1 MRRIAIAICS
11 LLLLFT
17 LAACGGEGETQSKVE
32 KRCEEIV
39 KLYQDVYA
47 AAQKTEPETR
57 WDTPRVSQT
66 DLEAIEDR
74 LRASGLDVLDTQG
87 EAPEY
92 LPTGD
97 NFRSFLER
105 LTRGE
110 TARQEVLSLRPS
122 GALSYRLFTCQDGE
136 LFVHSMVAPL
146 DTGADPNYELHQ
158 VLDWELTDRSNF
170 YYRIR
175 PMGDG
180 HYADYAL
187 IRLEEPDLALWELNR
202 RYITAGG
209 YVGSNLFLTDWTE
222 EDFSGLCFNDLW
234 EYLYRDTHG
243 AQFNPEGYRYNADEH
258 CFEIP
263 AREFEKIILTYFDID
278 RQTLRSLAGY
288 APETDT
294 YPWRQI
300 QSNELVSILHYYT
313 MEPEVTA
320 SRFGDDG
327 TLILT
332 VQVLSTDLKT
342 DCLFSHEVTV
352 RPREGGGFQFVAN
365 RVLSQTE
372 YGLPYCQPRLSWP
385 VSG

>member
-1 MRRIAIAICS
+1 MKWNKLLPV

-17 LAACGGEGETQSKVE
+17 LAACGGEGETQDKVE

-39 KLYQDVYA
+39 GLYQDIYA
-47 AAQKTEPETR
+47 TAQKEVPETR
-57 WDTPRVSQT
+57 WDTPRVSQP
-66 DLEAIEDR
+66 DLDAMEDR
-74 LRASGLDVLDTQG
+74 LRAAGLDVLDYQG
-87 EAPEY
+87 AEY

-97 NFRSFLER
+97 NFRVFLQR
-105 LTRGE
+105 LSWRE
-110 TARQEVLSLRPS
+110 TARQEVLALRPS
-122 GALSYRLFTCQDGE
+122 GALGYRLFTCQDGE

-146 DTGADPNYELHQ
+146 DTGEDPNYELHQ
-158 VLDWELTDRSNF
+158 VLDWELTDRGNF

-187 IRLEEPDLALWELNR
+187 IRLEKPDPALWELNR
-202 RYITAGG
+202 RYISAGG

-222 EDFSGLCFNDLW
+222 EDFSSLCFNDLW

-263 AREFEKIILTYFDID
+263 AREFEEIILSYFDID

-288 APETDT
+288 DPGTNT

-300 QSNELVSILHYYT
+300 QSNELVSLLHYYT

-320 SRFGDDG
+320 SRLGDDG
-327 TLILT
+327 TIILT

-352 RPREGGGFQFVAN
+352 RPQEDGGFQFVAN

-372 YGLPYCQPRLSWP
+372 YGLPYCQTRLSWP

>member
-1 MRRIAIAICS
+1 MKWNKLLPV

-17 LAACGGEGETQSKVE
+17 LAACGGEGETQDKVE

-39 KLYQDVYA
+39 GLYQDIYV
-47 AAQKTEPETR
+47 AAQKEVPETR

-66 DLEAIEDR
+66 DLDAMEDR
-74 LRASGLDVLDTQG
+74 LRAAGLDVLDFQG
-87 EAPEY
+87 VEY

-97 NFRSFLER
+97 NFRGFLQR
-105 LTRGE
+105 LSRGE

-122 GALSYRLFTCQDGE
+122 GALGYRLFTCQDGE

-146 DTGADPNYELHQ
+146 DTGEDPNYELHQ
-158 VLDWELTDRSNF
+158 VLDWELTDRGNF

-187 IRLEEPDLALWELNR
+187 IRLEKPDPALWEQTR
-202 RYITAGG
+202 KYIWAGG

-234 EYLYRDTHG
+234 EYLYRDAYGT
-243 AQFNPEGYRYNADEH
+243 QFSPEGYDYRADDH

-263 AREFEKIILTYFDID
+263 AREFETVILSYFDID
-278 RQTLRSLAGY
+278 RQTLRTLAEY
-288 APETDT
+288 DPEADA

-313 MEPEVTA
+313 MEPEVIA
-320 SRFGDDG
+320 SRLEDDG

-332 VQVLSTDLKT
+332 VQVLSTDLRT

-352 RPREGGGFQFVAN
+352 RPREDGGFQFVAN
-365 RVLSQTE
+365 RMLSQTE
-372 YGLPYCQPRLSWP
+372 YGLPYCRSRLSWP